1 MSRKIN
7 PEKITLQLA
16 WVIGLLLGAHLVGAV
31 SVLHFGI
38 SALSAPIQLFDFNQ
52 ERNFPTL
59 FSALLMGACSI
70 LLMLLGRQRKEQGA
84 GSGAWYFLGGVMLFL
99 AVDEIIPLHESTVG
113 PIRRA
118 IYSRPELFDALRAV
132 IRNGTLFHAILNR
145 GWVIPYTAIAMAA
158 AAFLRIAKTLSK
170 KNNLLIVCAAALYIG
185 GAVGLELLGEVEIR
199 FHGVDTPLYLLIS
212 TLEELFEKL
221 GMLVFLYALLDH
233 IRETSPHLAI
243 LFTNENSAAPDT

>member
-1 MSRKIN
+1 
-7 PEKITLQLA
+7 
-16 WVIGLLLGAHLVGAV
+16 
-31 SVLHFGI
+31 
-38 SALSAPIQLFDFNQ
+38 
-52 ERNFPTL
+52 
-59 FSALLMGACSI
+59 
-70 LLMLLGRQRKEQGA
+70 
-84 GSGAWYFLGGVMLFL
+84 MLFL

-158 AAFLRIAKTLSK
+158 AAFLRIAKTLSKKKK